1 MSSGMLFSFK
11 REGNT
16 AIFDKMD
23 EPGEDYTKWNKPDT
37 ERQILYGITYMWA
50 SLIGQ
55 SVKNLPEMQEAWVW
69 FL

>member
-37 ERQILYGITYMWA
+37 ERQKPHGFIYM
-50 SLIGQ
+50 
-55 SVKNLPEMQEAWVW
+55 K
-69 FL
+69 FLKESN